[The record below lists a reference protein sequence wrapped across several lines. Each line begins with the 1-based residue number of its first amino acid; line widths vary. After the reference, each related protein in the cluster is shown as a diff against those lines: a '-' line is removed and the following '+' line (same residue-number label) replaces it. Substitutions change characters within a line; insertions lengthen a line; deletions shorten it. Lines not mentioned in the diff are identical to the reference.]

1 MASYSSSQNGN
12 FSASSTWGGNT
23 PADGDTLTINHTVTI
38 DTGLSTPTNGFGD
51 ITVGSGGILTNDNN
65 TTLRINGNLNA
76 NAGTIHF
83 KDNLEVQFN
92 GADGDNHG
100 LQVQSSA
107 NSNLIL
113 EGDDPAGTTTTTA
126 ATDGNVCTHSL
137 ASASAFAIG
146 DWIQIYA
153 YDYTSTDENDGIRFQ
168 DEGFWIHDIDGN
180 TVYTR
185 DFVGPED
192 STVTK
197 ANGTLLIVSNAKV
210 FRKGQQIIF
219 GTGSN
224 RNIRTINSI
233 DYSRNRMI
241 LNSAVTGSVV
251 GETVYRA
258 MSLKPHVNNSK
269 VRKMAAKV
277 STEAASGA
285 TTITLN
291 GVGGLSV
298 GDRIWIE
305 KRSEADG
312 TTDYTDQNSG
322 YDYVIQSISG
332 NTLTLTSAL
341 NYKVVEGSLVSLLS
355 RGLRFTTVA
364 TDGSDYYHLYVIHN
378 SSYNRYIVLK
388 DVEFHLIG
396 DTDNNV
402 RTGVVLRGQ
411 NKIGDGSNPVTYT
424 QTFPQQSR
432 GTWVEGLTIQHYPG
446 HERDWGSLWLYD
458 CRSAVARGC
467 ISLYGDDG
475 IATHYE
481 PFASI
486 MGCISAGQTSFAF
499 RMEGSTEMF
508 DFSYCYASRCNNRNR
523 IFAYEEGIGG
533 ALHNIISDANHYGG
547 LGWYMPHP
555 GSVWRCKFT
564 GMRYGLTVDG
574 PAQLNAGMMDSF
586 FSNLSGHPSPDKKTG
601 TSQAGESRMGQAFHG
616 GTSRSMMSIE
626 HNFEYDA
633 MRLYLFNQEVVWD
646 TSENAWYVTRRHDSS
661 SYPMFGETIYI
672 PAGATARITCQ
683 VKGVSGFSGTRP
695 YLLAHDTR
703 SAHEENALEFSAT
716 TNRPLR
722 GKRVNAQ
729 YSSAFDSA
737 YEEKQITIEPES
749 YSRYYKVGIWS
760 TSNNA
765 TEGYYVKNF
774 NVFLDRAPDNPM
786 FSMGNLSTV
795 NASGILNIKNSFT
808 QRKRRLG
815 GRLK

>member
-1 MASYSSSQNGN
+1 MASYSSSQSGN

-51 ITVGSGGILTNDNN
+51 ITISSGGILTNADN
-65 TTLRINGNLNA
+65 TTLRVNGNLNA
-76 NAGTIHF
+76 SGGTIHF

-92 GADGDNHG
+92 GTAGDNHG

-107 NSNLIL
+107 GSNLIL
-113 EGDDPAGTTTTTA
+113 EGDDPTGTTTTTA
-126 ATDGNVCTHSL
+126 ATDGDACTHSL
-137 ASASAFAIG
+137 TNASAFAIG

-197 ANGTLLIVSNAKV
+197 ARGTLLRVSNAKV

-233 DYSRNRMI
+233 NYNRNQMI
-241 LNSAVTGSVV
+241 LNSAITGSVV
-251 GETVYRA
+251 GQTVYRA
-258 MSLKPHVNNSK
+258 MSLKPHVNGSK

-291 GVGGLSV
+291 GVGGLTA

-305 KRSEADG
+305 KRSEAG
-312 TTDYTDQNSG
+312 STTDYTDQNSG

-446 HERDWGSLWLYD
+446 HEADWGSLWLYD

-467 ISLYGDDG
+467 ITLYGDDG
-475 IATHYE
+475 ISCYYE

-486 MGCISAGQTSFAF
+486 MGCIAAGQRSFAF

-508 DFSYCYASRCNNRNR
+508 DLSYCYASRCNNRNR
-523 IFAYEEGIGG
+523 LFAYEEGIGG
-533 ALHNIISDANHYGG
+533 TLHNVISDANDYGG

-555 GSVWRCKFT
+555 GSIWRCKFT
-564 GMRYGLTVDG
+564 GMRYGLLVEA

-586 FSNLSGHPSPDKKTG
+586 LSTLSGLPTPDDKNG
-601 TSQAGESRMGQAFHG
+601 TPQAGESRMGQPFHG
-616 GTSRSMMSIE
+616 GSSRMIMSIE
-626 HNFEYDA
+626 HNFENDA
-633 MRLYLFNQEVVWD
+633 MRMYGFNTEIVWD
-646 TSENAWYVTRRHDSS
+646 NTETAWYVTLRYDNDGQSL
-661 SYPMFGETIYI
+661 FGETVFI
-672 PAGATARITCQ
+672 PAGATARVTCK

-695 YLLAHDTR
+695 YLTAHDTR
-703 SAHEENALEFSAT
+703 SAHEENALEFTAT

-722 GKRVNAQ
+722 GKRYNVQ

-737 YEEKQITIEPES
+737 YEEKQITITAED
-749 YSRYYKVGIWS
+749 YNRYYKIGVRSI
-760 TSNNA
+760 NRNA
-765 TEGYYVKNF
+765 AEGYYVKDF
-774 NVFLDRAPDNPM
+774 NVYVDRGPDNPM
-786 FSMGNLSTV
+786 FSMGNLSAMRP
-795 NASGILNIKNSFT
+795 ASVLNIRNSFT
-808 QRKRRLG
+808 QPKRRIG

>member
-1 MASYSSSQNGN
+1 MASYSSTQNGN
-12 FSASSTWGGNT
+12 FSDISTWGGNT

-51 ITVGSGGILTNDNN
+51 ITVVSGGILTNANN

-76 NAGTIHF
+76 NGGTIHF

-92 GADGDNHG
+92 GAAGDNHG
-100 LQVQSSA
+100 LQVQSAA

-113 EGDDPAGTTTTTA
+113 EGNDPTGTTTTTT
-126 ATDGNVCTHSL
+126 ATDGNACIHYLSN
-137 ASASAFAIG
+137 ASAFAIG
-146 DWIQIYA
+146 DWIQMYA
-153 YDYTSTDENDGIRFQ
+153 YDYTSTNENDGIRFQ
-168 DEGFWIHDIDGN
+168 DEGFWIHDIEGN

-197 ANGTLLIVSNAKV
+197 AAGTALTVSNAKV

-233 DYSRNRMI
+233 NYNMNRMI

-291 GVGGLSV
+291 GVGGLSA

-305 KRSEADG
+305 KRSEAG
-312 TTDYTDQNSG
+312 STTDYTDQNSG

-364 TDGSDYYHLYVIHN
+364 TDGSDYYHLYVIY
-378 SSYNRYIVLK
+378 SSTYNRYIVLK
-388 DVEFHLIG
+388 DVEFHQIG
-396 DTDNNV
+396 DTDSNV
-402 RTGVVLRGQ
+402 RTGVTLRGL
-411 NKIGDGSNPVTYT
+411 NKTGDGSNPVTYT
-424 QTFPQQSR
+424 QTFPQQHR

-467 ISLYGDDG
+467 ITLYGDDG
-475 IATHYE
+475 IAAYYE
-481 PFASI
+481 PFTSV
-486 MGCISAGQTSFAF
+486 MGCISTGQRNYAF
-499 RMEGSTEMF
+499 RLEGSTEMF
-508 DFSYCYASRCNNRNR
+508 DFSYCYASRNNNRNR
-523 IFAYEEGIGG
+523 IFAYEEGLGG
-533 ALHNIISDANHYGG
+533 TIHNIISDATHYGG
-547 LGWYMPHP
+547 IGWYMPHP

-574 PAQLNAGMMDSF
+574 PTQLNAGMMDSF
-586 FSNLSGHPSPDKKTG
+586 LSTLSGLPTPDDKDG
-601 TSQAGESRMGQAFHG
+601 TPQAGESRMAQAFHG
-616 GTSRSMMSIE
+616 GSSRMMMSIE

-633 MRLYLFNQEVVWD
+633 MRMYGYNSEIVWD
-646 TSENAWYVTRRHDSS
+646 NTENAWYVTRRHDNDGQ
-661 SYPMFGETIYI
+661 PLFGETVFI
-672 PAGATARITCQ
+672 PAGATARVTCK
-683 VKGVSGFSGTRP
+683 VKGVSGFSGARP
-695 YLLAHDTR
+695 LLTAFDTK
-703 SAHEENALEFSAT
+703 SAHEENALEFTAT

-722 GKRVNAQ
+722 GKRYSEQ

-737 YEEKQITIEPES
+737 YEEKQITIAAED
-749 YSRYYKVGIWS
+749 YNRYYKIGVRS
-760 TSNNA
+760 TNRNA
-765 TEGYYVKNF
+765 AEGYYVKDF
-774 NVFLDRAPDNPM
+774 NVYVDRGPANPM
-786 FSMGNLSTV
+786 FSMGNLSAMKPSSV
-795 NASGILNIKNSFT
+795 LNIRNSFT
-808 QRKRRLG
+808 KAKRRIG